1 MMKPM
6 LHVLAI
12 MCAALLAAPQTAAAQ
27 DEDEAW
33 LAGDKEP
40 EAAPE
45 EGAAEG
51 AEATAVEA
59 DESKPEGEDDAWLEG
74 KEVKEVEGPEEDTT
88 YTLKELP
95 KKWYYGLGARMH
107 YLLIPSGVIELFPVE
122 KAPTVMGYTAG
133 IEAVFRR
140 DGLSIVPHISFSQVK
155 GSGPFQEDGDPDTDI
170 EWWDND
176 LKLLIIGVEFYGSV
190 KIKDWVQY
198 YYGAGI
204 SFFFRL
210 GDDDMVRT
218 EGYIDPSSGKIK
230 PCEGP
235 GLPDLPGLDC
245 QFCEDSSCGGG
256 GHYGNNWGGWAADPF
271 YIPYINVT
279 PLGFRFKPIPNLY
292 INVDASLVLPL
303 LPRFGVRMGYLF

>member
-1 MMKPM
+1 MKAT
-6 LHVLAI
+6 LHVFAI
-12 MCAALLAAPQTAAAQ
+12 VCAALLAAPQAALAQ
-27 DEDEAW
+27 DEDDAW
-33 LAGDKEP
+33 LAGDEG
-40 EAAPE
+40 EAAPQE
-45 EGAAEG
+45 GGAVGAAATDAS
-51 AEATAVEA
+51 AE
-59 DESKPEGEDDAWLEG
+59 ESKPEGVDEAWLEG

-107 YLLIPSGVIELFPVE
+107 YLLIPGGVIELFPVE
-122 KAPTVMGYTAG
+122 RAPTVQGYSAG

-140 DGLSIVPHISFSQVK
+140 DGLSIVPHISFGQLK
-155 GSGPFQEDGDPDTDI
+155 GKGAFQEDGDPDTDI
-170 EWWDND
+170 EWWVND

-218 EGYIDPSSGKIK
+218 EAYRDPSSGKLK

-235 GLPDLPGLDC
+235 GLPALPGLDP
-245 QFCEDSSCGGG
+245 QFCETTG
-256 GHYGNNWGGWAADPF
+256 GHYGNNWKGWAADPF
-271 YIPYINVT
+271 YVPYINVT

-303 LPRFGVRMGYLF
+303 LPRFGMRVGYLF

>member
-1 MMKPM
+1 MKATFP
-6 LHVLAI
+6 VLAI
-12 MCAALLAAPQTAAAQ
+12 VFAALLAAPQAAMAQ
-27 DEDEAW
+27 DEDDAW

-40 EAAPE
+40 AAEGEAAPA
-45 EGAAEG
+45 EGEAVG
-51 AEATAVEA
+51 AEAS
-59 DESKPEGEDDAWLEG
+59 ESKPVGEDDAWLEG

-95 KKWYYGLGARMH
+95 KKWYYGLGGRMH
-107 YLLIPSGVIELFPVE
+107 YLLIPGAVIELFPVE
-122 KAPTVMGYTAG
+122 RAPTVQGYSAG

-140 DGLSIVPHISFSQVK
+140 DGLSIVPHISFSQLK
-155 GSGPFQEDGDPDTDI
+155 GKGAFQEDGDPDTDI
-170 EWWDND
+170 EWWVND

-218 EGYIDPSSGKIK
+218 EAYRDPSSGKLK

-235 GLPDLPGLDC
+235 GLPALPGLDPG
-245 QFCEDSSCGGG
+245 FCETTG
-256 GHYGNNWGGWAADPF
+256 GHYGNNWKGWAADPF

-303 LPRFGVRMGYLF
+303 LPRFGVRAGYLF